1 MSGKRSIMTGT
12 RSFGAVTLALVV
24 LTLLIRLPALLHPE
38 PIDDEAMYS
47 VVANEI
53 LAGGHA
59 YTDAVERKPP
69 LIFWTYA
76 AIFGVAGEFNWPAL
90 HASAVVW
97 VLLTMAALCVIG
109 RHLFDWET
117 GMIAA
122 LLYSIFQPWGTWKNL
137 AFNGEVLMNL
147 PVVLAWMIALG
158 PSRARH
164 RPELLLAGAL
174 LCGAFLLKQPAAIA
188 AVPLPFYFL
197 LRDYRASRRLTPFD
211 SMIQIGLLALG
222 FVGVLALVVGVLYA
236 QGALGEA
243 VYWTIGDHDIPQIF
257 WRRGVEHT
265 LAFAGACLPILL
277 GAAIA
282 LRDDKHWAGKHAERM
297 AIVALL
303 VVSAI
308 GTAASGRFYPHYYIQ
323 LIPPLA
329 LLAAPS
335 FRRLWAGTAAPP
347 TWLLKPSTTW
357 SWLAFTLVAFS
368 FAHWHGLASQR
379 EPSEAGRYVLGHSS
393 PEDRIFVW
401 GQAAPIYLAAHRRPA
416 SRYITSFPLTGY
428 IFGNSAPDVDTRSRI
443 VPGAWADLATD
454 FDRHPPAF
462 IVDAQNDPGVRY
474 RVEDFPLMTRLLA
487 ERYHPVART
496 ADGEVYEMNGHAQ
509 HPTPAPR

>member
-24 LTLLIRLPALLHPE
+24 VTLLIRLPALLHPE

-174 LCGAFLLKQPAAIA
+174 L
-188 AVPLPFYFL
+188 
-197 LRDYRASRRLTPFD
+197 
-211 SMIQIGLLALG
+211 
-222 FVGVLALVVGVLYA
+222 
-236 QGALGEA
+236 
-243 VYWTIGDHDIPQIF
+243 
-257 WRRGVEHT
+257 
-265 LAFAGACLPILL
+265 
-277 GAAIA
+277 
-282 LRDDKHWAGKHAERM
+282 
-297 AIVALL
+297 
-303 VVSAI
+303 
-308 GTAASGRFYPHYYIQ
+308 
-323 LIPPLA
+323 
-329 LLAAPS
+329 
-335 FRRLWAGTAAPP
+335 
-347 TWLLKPSTTW
+347 
-357 SWLAFTLVAFS
+357 
-368 FAHWHGLASQR
+368 
-379 EPSEAGRYVLGHSS
+379 
-393 PEDRIFVW
+393 
-401 GQAAPIYLAAHRRPA
+401 
-416 SRYITSFPLTGY
+416 
-428 IFGNSAPDVDTRSRI
+428 
-443 VPGAWADLATD
+443 
-454 FDRHPPAF
+454 
-462 IVDAQNDPGVRY
+462 
-474 RVEDFPLMTRLLA
+474 
-487 ERYHPVART
+487 
-496 ADGEVYEMNGHAQ
+496 
-509 HPTPAPR
+509 